1 MKLVHKK
8 ASVKALGCRLNQYEA
23 LELEGRLQASGYHIV
38 PFGEN
43 ADLGIINT
51 CTVTK
56 EADSKS
62 RSVIR
67 RFLRK
72 NPNAVTVVVGCYS
85 QMDAS
90 SLAMIEGV
98 DYIIGNHDKM
108 NFLDY
113 VGEQKTEVPVI
124 IRERISRE
132 DFSIGFVGE
141 PNFEQRAN
149 LKIQDGCDFMCTFC
163 VIPFSRGRARSRDL
177 SDLLGEVRRMIDQG
191 VKEVVLTG
199 VNLGTYDSNG
209 TNFLKLIEKLSEFED
224 LKRVR
229 ISSVEP
235 TTIPEELFQWMS
247 DDSHSLMPYLHVPL
261 QSGADSI
268 LTEMKRKY
276 GLAEMNDFF
285 NRATEEVSNIC
296 IGTDLMVG
304 FPGESKKHFQ
314 ETCDTFMN
322 FPFSYCHVFT
332 YSERTGTPASKM
344 KNHVPIGERRQRSA
358 QLRRFSA
365 SKKMEFYKKQEGD
378 IAKVLFEKVKDGL
391 ITGYTENYTRVIL
404 RDDNINLENQI
415 LKVELGKAIPEF
427 IECKRVLE
435 SRII

>member
-72 NPNAVTVVVGCYS
+72 NPKAVTVVVGCYS

-124 IRERISRE
+124 VRERISRE

-209 TNFLKLIEKLSEFED
+209 TNFLKLIEKLSGFED

-235 TTIPEELFQWMS
+235 TTIPEELFQWMN

-261 QSGADSI
+261 QSGSDSI

-322 FPFSYCHVFT
+322 FPFFLLPCFYLF
-332 YSERTGTPASKM
+332 R
-344 KNHVPIGERRQRSA
+344 KN
-358 QLRRFSA
+358 
-365 SKKMEFYKKQEGD
+365 
-378 IAKVLFEKVKDGL
+378 
-391 ITGYTENYTRVIL
+391 GYT
-404 RDDNINLENQI
+404 
-415 LKVELGKAIPEF
+415 G
-427 IECKRVLE
+427 
-435 SRII
+435 

>member
-72 NPNAVTVVVGCYS
+72 NPKAVTVVVGCYS

-108 NFLDY
+108 NFLNY

-177 SDLLGEVRRMIDQG
+177 SDLLG
-191 VKEVVLTG
+191 
-199 VNLGTYDSNG
+199 
-209 TNFLKLIEKLSEFED
+209 
-224 LKRVR
+224 
-229 ISSVEP
+229 
-235 TTIPEELFQWMS
+235 
-247 DDSHSLMPYLHVPL
+247 
-261 QSGADSI
+261 
-268 LTEMKRKY
+268 
-276 GLAEMNDFF
+276 
-285 NRATEEVSNIC
+285 
-296 IGTDLMVG
+296 
-304 FPGESKKHFQ
+304 
-314 ETCDTFMN
+314 
-322 FPFSYCHVFT
+322 
-332 YSERTGTPASKM
+332 
-344 KNHVPIGERRQRSA
+344 
-358 QLRRFSA
+358 
-365 SKKMEFYKKQEGD
+365 
-378 IAKVLFEKVKDGL
+378 
-391 ITGYTENYTRVIL
+391 
-404 RDDNINLENQI
+404 
-415 LKVELGKAIPEF
+415 
-427 IECKRVLE
+427 
-435 SRII
+435 